1 VDGRIVEMS
10 RLVTRLFGPPQ
21 EITTVP
27 THLYRWKIFGNK
39 RLRVY
44 LEHACGSDWSG
55 EVGTYPKRFLGVG
68 FAESTMDETAAQL
81 ELFYDRA
88 AWTVLIERCL
98 DRRSI
103 LKKKAS

>member
-1 VDGRIVEMS
+1 V
-10 RLVTRLFGPPQ
+10 
-21 EITTVP
+21 
-27 THLYRWKIFGNK
+27 
-39 RLRVY
+39 
-44 LEHACGSDWSG
+44 GS
-55 EVGTYPKRFLGVG
+55 YPKRFLGVG